1 MDFNNGGDWNN
12 QNNNNGWNN
21 QNNTGWNNNQS
32 GGNGWNNGG
41 NGNNWGGWQNQT
53 PRTHGVPLHLQPHFL
68 KLPFFERQA
77 VAAAG

>member
-12 QNNNNGWNN
+12 N
-21 QNNTGWNNNQS
+21 QSNENSGDSWNNNQS

-53 PRTHGVPLHLQPHFL
+53 PPPIQRQPVFINGILNRPIL
-68 KLPFFERQA
+68 KN
-77 VAAAG
+77 